1 MICWPELNHRNAFV
15 KIATDAL
22 TLYIK
27 SWKNV
32 LQRFSERCYNK
43 YINDYSTG
51 AFLRSF
57 HFKKRQFRDH
67 LSS

>member
-1 MICWPELNHRNAFV
+1 MICWPELNHLNAFV
-15 KIATDAL
+15 KNATDAL
-22 TLYIK
+22 TLYFK

-32 LQRFSERCYNK
+32 LKRFSERCYNPF
-43 YINDYSTG
+43 INDYSTG

-57 HFKKRQFRDH
+57 HFKKQQFRDH